1 VDGVEASL
9 IVLCGSA
16 ASIALLHTLFG
27 PDHYLPFVVMSRA
40 RGWTVRK
47 TVAVT
52 VLCGL
57 GHVGSSIFIG
67 LLGVGLGVSLAKL
80 TGIEAIRGSLAAW
93 VLIGFGLLYF
103 VWGLRR
109 ALRGRDHL
117 HEHAHVDRVV
127 HVHRHRHDAAHAHLH
142 QRPGERSLTPWVLF
156 TIFVLGPCEPLIPLL
171 LFPAAKE
178 SLFGVFLVASVFG
191 AVTIVTMGGVVAAAS
206 IGLHALPLGKL
217 ERYAHALAGAT
228 IGISGMAIQFLGL

>member
-1 VDGVEASL
+1 MEKSL
-9 IVLCGSA
+9 IILCGSA
-16 ASIALLHTLFG
+16 ASIALLHTLLG

-40 RGWTVRK
+40 LGWRLRK
-47 TVAVT
+47 TILLT

-57 GHVGSSIFIG
+57 GHVGSSVLIG
-67 LLGVGLGVSLAKL
+67 LLGVGLGVSLVKL
-80 TGIEAIRGSLAAW
+80 IGIESIRGSLAAW
-93 VLIGFGLLYF
+93 FLIGFGLLYF

-109 ALRGRDHL
+109 ALRREAHV
-117 HEHAHVDRVV
+117 HEHAHTGRVA
-127 HVHRHRHDAAHAHLH
+127 HVHRHHHEGEHAHAHE
-142 QRPGERSLTPWVLF
+142 RPGGRSVTPWVLF

-178 SLFGVFLVASVFG
+178 SLSGVFLVAAIFG
-191 AVTIVTMGGVVAAAS
+191 AVTIVTMAGVVAAAS
-206 IGLHALPLGKL
+206 IGLHALPLGGL